1 MKCIKLEMELKKAG
15 ISQINLKCMPERI
28 SASPGVS
35 LALSG

>member
-1 MKCIKLEMELKKAG
+1 MYKIGDG
-15 ISQINLKCMPERI
+15 IEKSRDECQINLKCMPERI